1 MLRRG
6 VAHIAAWAGGAL
18 IVTAV
23 AAGSGAAADLE
34 AGKRKAE
41 VCAACHGRDGN
52 ATIPGTPSLAGQP
65 VYFTHW
71 QLIKFKDGRR
81 KDPQM
86 TPLVQS
92 LSDADMADLS
102 AYYQAQTPRR
112 RPAATDPAKVVEGQ
126 RLADVHHCTS
136 CHRPGLTGQEQAA
149 RLAGQDFD
157 YLLRLLRGFK
167 AKTASD
173 LDGTMTTATQPLTDT
188 EIVSL
193 VHFIATLGD

>member
-1 MLRRG
+1 MRYQ
-6 VAHIAAWAGGAL
+6 
-18 IVTAV
+18 
-23 AAGSGAAADLE
+23 
-34 AGKRKAE
+34 
-41 VCAACHGRDGN
+41 DG
-52 ATIPGTPSLAGQP
+52 T
-65 VYFTHW
+65 
-71 QLIKFKDGRR
+71 DGE
-81 KDPQM
+81 
-86 TPLVQS
+86 
-92 LSDADMADLS
+92 ADLS
-102 AYYQAQTPRR
+102 HLAGRG
-112 RPAATDPAKVVEGQ
+112 VFEGQ
-126 RLADVHHCTS
+126 RLADLHHCTS